1 VRTAHRWFA
10 RAYGTATTA
19 PARVSWSGLGGADR
33 DQQPA
38 VDVEG
43 QVLDVE
49 RDKRRARPRARA
61 PERVRAGDWEG
72 GSVRL
77 LASTTVCRAGASDTS
92 PNYADSMS
100 PERRPPDVDDEF
112 LTVAE
117 VAAVLKLNQQTIR
130 NWIDAGSLAAL
141 RVGRRVRVLR
151 RDLDQLL
158 ADAAQPSRVEQRTA
172 TDEPGTDDGWRDAQ
186 QFWGGPYQVYTRASS
201 NGRCPNC
208 HATIRPAQRFQPTRP
223 MDDG

>member
-1 VRTAHRWFA
+1 
-10 RAYGTATTA
+10 
-19 PARVSWSGLGGADR
+19 
-33 DQQPA
+33 
-38 VDVEG
+38 
-43 QVLDVE
+43 
-49 RDKRRARPRARA
+49 
-61 PERVRAGDWEG
+61 
-72 GSVRL
+72 
-77 LASTTVCRAGASDTS
+77 
-92 PNYADSMS
+92 MS

-186 QFWGGPYQVYTRASS
+186 QFAASHDGRRRFRRSGPGHFPQRARRSKR
-201 NGRCPNC
+201 GPL
-208 HATIRPAQRFQPTRP
+208 RPRQQPVNRP
-223 MDDG
+223 STACGLSDLRLRNILADRTSQLPTKTTTHPT

>member
-1 VRTAHRWFA
+1 
-10 RAYGTATTA
+10 
-19 PARVSWSGLGGADR
+19 
-33 DQQPA
+33 
-38 VDVEG
+38 
-43 QVLDVE
+43 
-49 RDKRRARPRARA
+49 
-61 PERVRAGDWEG
+61 
-72 GSVRL
+72 
-77 LASTTVCRAGASDTS
+77 VCRAGASDTS

-172 TDEPGTDDGWRDAQ
+172 TDEPRHGRRVARRSTVLGRPVGLRSTTLDNSCYVELPANGLVCGR
-186 QFWGGPYQVYTRASS
+186 PTAS
-201 NGRCPNC
+201 
-208 HATIRPAQRFQPTRP
+208 
-223 MDDG
+223 